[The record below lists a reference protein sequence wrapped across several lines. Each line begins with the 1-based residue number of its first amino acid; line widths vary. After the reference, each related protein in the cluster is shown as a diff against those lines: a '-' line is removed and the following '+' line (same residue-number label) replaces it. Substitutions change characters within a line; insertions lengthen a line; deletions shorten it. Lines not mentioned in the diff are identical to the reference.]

1 MILDL
6 QMRKLRL
13 SAIDRFANQLCSS
26 WLRSW
31 DLNPRLAP
39 SKAWA
44 GLLCH
49 LKVLEEGT
57 VLTPIVTENTN
68 PQRGPCL
75 TP

>member
-13 SAIDRFANQLCSS
+13 SAVDRFANQLCSS
-26 WLRSW
+26 WWGSW
-31 DLNPRLAP
+31 GLNPRLAP

-57 VLTPIVTENTN
+57 VLTSIVAENTD

-75 TP
+75 IP